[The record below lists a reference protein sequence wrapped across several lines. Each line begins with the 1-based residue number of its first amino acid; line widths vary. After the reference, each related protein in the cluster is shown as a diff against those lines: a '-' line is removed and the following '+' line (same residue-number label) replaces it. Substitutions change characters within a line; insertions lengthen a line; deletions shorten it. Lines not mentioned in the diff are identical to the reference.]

1 MTDYGLLAK
10 QTVSLAEVDAH
21 WLPVLSNAAALLW
34 DALDDINWAGFYLVD
49 PVTVTRAELG
59 AGSGVEPDASLEPD
73 AGSGVEPDAAP
84 GAAPGAEPDA
94 APGAELDA
102 GSGVESGAA
111 PSAYELRT
119 PELRLGPFQGKVA
132 CVRIPFGRGVCGT
145 AAETKT
151 SQLVEDVHQFPG
163 HIACDSASNS
173 EVVVPIVKDNQ
184 VVGVLD
190 IDSPSVARFTQ
201 EDLAGL
207 EQVVKALESC
217 VNFSDF
223 C

>member
-10 QTVSLAEVDAH
+10 QIVSLAEVDAH

-49 PVTVTRAELG
+49 PATV
-59 AGSGVEPDASLEPD
+59 S
-73 AGSGVEPDAAP
+73 
-84 GAAPGAEPDA
+84 GAEPDA
-94 APGAELDA
+94 APGAEPD
-102 GSGVESGAA
+102 VA
-111 PSAYELRT
+111 PSDHELRI

-173 EVVVPIVKDNQ
+173 EVVVPIFKDDQ

-201 EDLAGL
+201 EDLSGL

-217 VNFSDF
+217 ANFSDF

>member
-1 MTDYGLLAK
+1 MADYGLLAK
-10 QTVSLAEVDAH
+10 QIVSLAEVDAH
-21 WLPVLSNAAALLW
+21 WLPVLSNTAALLW
-34 DALDDINWAGFYLVD
+34 DALDDINWVGFYLVD
-49 PVTVTRAELG
+49 PVTVT
-59 AGSGVEPDASLEPD
+59 
-73 AGSGVEPDAAP
+73 
-84 GAAPGAEPDA
+84 GAESDA
-94 APGAELDA
+94 D
-102 GSGVESGAA
+102 
-111 PSAYELRT
+111 PSAHEPCI

-132 CVRIPFGRGVCGT
+132 CVRIPFGQGVCGT

-173 EVVVPIVKDNQ
+173 EVVVPIFKDSQ

-217 VNFSDF
+217 ANFSDF

>member
-10 QTVSLAEVDAH
+10 QIVSLAEIDAH

-34 DALDDINWAGFYLVD
+34 DALDDINWVGFYLVD
-49 PVTVTRAELG
+49 PVTVT
-59 AGSGVEPDASLEPD
+59 GVEPD
-73 AGSGVEPDAAP
+73 AGSGVEP
-84 GAAPGAEPDA
+84 GVEPDA
-94 APGAELDA
+94 APSDRE
-102 GSGVESGAA
+102 
-111 PSAYELRT
+111 PRT

-145 AAETKT
+145 AAATKT

-173 EVVVPIVKDNQ
+173 EVVVPIFKDDQ

-190 IDSPSVARFTQ
+190 IDSPNVARFTQ

-217 VNFSDF
+217 TNFSAF

>member
-10 QTVSLAEVDAH
+10 QIVSLAEVDAY

-49 PVTVTRAELG
+49 PATV
-59 AGSGVEPDASLEPD
+59 SGVEPDADLE
-73 AGSGVEPDAAP
+73 SDAAP
-84 GAAPGAEPDA
+84 RDH
-94 APGAELDA
+94 
-102 GSGVESGAA
+102 
-111 PSAYELRT
+111 ELRT

-145 AAETKT
+145 AAATKT

-217 VNFSDF
+217 ANFSDF

>member
-10 QTVSLAEVDAH
+10 QIVSLAEVDAH
-21 WLPVLSNAAALLW
+21 WLPVLSNTAALLW
-34 DALDDINWAGFYLVD
+34 DALDDINWVGFYLVD
-49 PVTVTRAELG
+49 PVTVT
-59 AGSGVEPDASLEPD
+59 GVEPD
-73 AGSGVEPDAAP
+73 AGSGVKPGVEP
-84 GAAPGAEPDA
+84 G
-94 APGAELDA
+94 A
-102 GSGVESGAA
+102 GSGDH
-111 PSAYELRT
+111 ELRT

-217 VNFSDF
+217 ANFSDF

>member
-1 MTDYGLLAK
+1 MADYGLLAK
-10 QTVSLAEVDAH
+10 QIVSLAEVDAH

-34 DALDDINWAGFYLVD
+34 DALDDINWVGFYLID
-49 PVTVTRAELG
+49 PVTVSGAEP
-59 AGSGVEPDASLEPD
+59 STEPS
-73 AGSGVEPDAAP
+73 
-84 GAAPGAEPDA
+84 AAPGAEPDA
-94 APGAELDA
+94 ALGAEPD
-102 GSGVESGAA
+102 VA
-111 PSAYELRT
+111 PSDHEPRT
-119 PELRLGPFQGKVA
+119 SELRLGPFQGKVA

-145 AAETKT
+145 AAATKT

-173 EVVVPIVKDNQ
+173 EVVVPIFKDGQ

-201 EDLAGL
+201 EDLTGL

-217 VNFSDF
+217 ANFSGF

>member
-1 MTDYGLLAK
+1 MIDYGLLAK
-10 QTVSLAEVDAH
+10 QIVSLAEIDAH

-34 DALDDINWAGFYLVD
+34 DALDDINWAGFYLID
-49 PVTVTRAELG
+49 PVTVSGAELG
-59 AGSGVEPDASLEPD
+59 AAPDAEL
-73 AGSGVEPDAAP
+73 GV
-84 GAAPGAEPDA
+84 
-94 APGAELDA
+94 
-102 GSGVESGAA
+102 A
-111 PSAYELRT
+111 PSDHEPHTPELRA

-145 AAETKT
+145 AAATKT

-173 EVVVPIVKDNQ
+173 EVVVPIFKGEQ

-201 EDLAGL
+201 EDVTGL

-217 VNFSDF
+217 ANFSDF

>member
-10 QTVSLAEVDAH
+10 QIVSLAEVDAH

-49 PVTVTRAELG
+49 PATVT
-59 AGSGVEPDASLEPD
+59 
-73 AGSGVEPDAAP
+73 
-84 GAAPGAEPDA
+84 GAA
-94 APGAELDA
+94 LDA
-102 GSGVESGAA
+102 GSEPSADADSEPSAA
-111 PSAYELRT
+111 PSDYELRT

-145 AAETKT
+145 AAATKT

-173 EVVVPIVKDNQ
+173 EVVVPIFKDDQ

-190 IDSPSVARFTQ
+190 IDSPNVARFTQ

-217 VNFSDF
+217 TNFSAF

>member
-10 QTVSLAEVDAH
+10 QIVSLAEVDAH

-34 DALDDINWAGFYLVD
+34 DALDDINWVGFYLVD
-49 PVTVTRAELG
+49 PVTVMGGEPSAV
-59 AGSGVEPDASLEPD
+59 SGVEP
-73 AGSGVEPDAAP
+73 GT
-84 GAAPGAEPDA
+84 
-94 APGAELDA
+94 
-102 GSGVESGAA
+102 A
-111 PSAYELRT
+111 PSDHEPCA

-145 AAETKT
+145 AAETKI

-201 EDLAGL
+201 EDLTGL

-217 VNFSDF
+217 ANFSDF

>member
-1 MTDYGLLAK
+1 MADYGLLAK
-10 QTVSLAEVDAH
+10 QIVSLAEVDAH

-34 DALDDINWAGFYLVD
+34 DALDDINWVGFYLVD
-49 PVTVTRAELG
+49 PVTVT
-59 AGSGVEPDASLEPD
+59 GVE
-73 AGSGVEPDAAP
+73 P

-201 EDLAGL
+201 EDLTGL

>member
-10 QTVSLAEVDAH
+10 QIISLAEVDAH

-49 PVTVTRAELG
+49 PATVT
-59 AGSGVEPDASLEPD
+59 GSGP
-73 AGSGVEPDAAP
+73 
-84 GAAPGAEPDA
+84 
-94 APGAELDA
+94 
-102 GSGVESGAA
+102 
-111 PSAYELRT
+111 RT

-190 IDSPSVARFTQ
+190 IDSPSVARFAQ
-201 EDLAGL
+201 EDLTGL

-223 C
+223 Y

>member
-1 MTDYGLLAK
+1 MADYGLLAK
-10 QTVSLAEVDAH
+10 QIVSLAEVDAH

-34 DALDDINWAGFYLVD
+34 DALDDINWVGFYLVD
-49 PVTVTRAELG
+49 PVTVT
-59 AGSGVEPDASLEPD
+59 GVE
-73 AGSGVEPDAAP
+73 P

-145 AAETKT
+145 AAETKS

-173 EVVVPIVKDNQ
+173 EVVVPIFKDNQ

-190 IDSPSVARFTQ
+190 IDSPSVARFAQ
-201 EDLAGL
+201 EDLTGL

>member
-10 QTVSLAEVDAH
+10 QIVSLAEVDAH

-49 PVTVTRAELG
+49 PATVSGE
-59 AGSGVEPDASLEPD
+59 GSS
-73 AGSGVEPDAAP
+73 
-84 GAAPGAEPDA
+84 
-94 APGAELDA
+94 
-102 GSGVESGAA
+102 
-111 PSAYELRT
+111 T

-145 AAETKT
+145 AAATRT
-151 SQLVEDVHQFPG
+151 SQLIEDVHQFPG

-173 EVVVPIVKDNQ
+173 EVVVPIFKDGQ
-184 VVGVLD
+184 IVGVLD

-201 EDLAGL
+201 EDLSGL

-217 VNFSDF
+217 ANFSAF

>member
-1 MTDYGLLAK
+1 MADYGLLAK
-10 QTVSLAEVDAH
+10 QIVSLAEVDAH

-34 DALDDINWAGFYLVD
+34 DALDDINWVGFYLVD
-49 PVTVTRAELG
+49 PVTVTEAELDAASGAASGAEPG
-59 AGSGVEPDASLEPD
+59 AGSELDAT
-73 AGSGVEPDAAP
+73 
-84 GAAPGAEPDA
+84 PGAEPDVA
-94 APGAELDA
+94 
-102 GSGVESGAA
+102 S
-111 PSAYELRT
+111 SAHEPCT

-145 AAETKT
+145 AAATKT

-173 EVVVPIVKDNQ
+173 EVVVPIFKDGQ

-201 EDLAGL
+201 EDLTGL

-217 VNFSDF
+217 ANFSDF

>member
-1 MTDYGLLAK
+1 MADYGLLVK
-10 QTVSLAEVDAH
+10 QIVSLAEIDAH
-21 WLPVLSNAAALLW
+21 WLPVLSNTAALLW
-34 DALDDINWAGFYLVD
+34 DALDDINWVGFYLVD
-49 PVTVTRAELG
+49 PATVSGAE
-59 AGSGVEPDASLEPD
+59 
-73 AGSGVEPDAAP
+73 P
-84 GAAPGAEPDA
+84 GAAPGEEPDA
-94 APGAELDA
+94 APGAESD
-102 GSGVESGAA
+102 VA
-111 PSAYELRT
+111 PSDHEPRT

-145 AAETKT
+145 AAATKT

-173 EVVVPIVKDNQ
+173 EVVVPIFKDGQ

-217 VNFSDF
+217 ANFSDF

>member
-10 QTVSLAEVDAH
+10 QIVSLAEVDAH

-49 PVTVTRAELG
+49 PATVTGAEP
-59 AGSGVEPDASLEPD
+59 STEPS
-73 AGSGVEPDAAP
+73 
-84 GAAPGAEPDA
+84 AAPGAEPDA
-94 APGAELDA
+94 ALGAEP
-102 GSGVESGAA
+102 GEA
-111 PSAYELRT
+111 PSDHELRT

-145 AAETKT
+145 AAATKT

-173 EVVVPIVKDNQ
+173 EVVVPIFKDGQ

-190 IDSPSVARFTQ
+190 IDSPNVARFTQ
-201 EDLAGL
+201 ADLAGL

-217 VNFSDF
+217 TNFSAFLLRATWTAVKRNLEF

>member
-10 QTVSLAEVDAH
+10 QIVSLAEVDAH

-34 DALDDINWAGFYLVD
+34 DALDDINWVGFYLVD
-49 PVTVTRAELG
+49 PVTVTEAELDAASGAASGAEPG
-59 AGSGVEPDASLEPD
+59 AGSELDAT
-73 AGSGVEPDAAP
+73 P
-84 GAAPGAEPDA
+84 GAASGAEPGAGSELDATPGAEPDVA
-94 APGAELDA
+94 
-102 GSGVESGAA
+102 S
-111 PSAYELRT
+111 SAHEPCT

-145 AAETKT
+145 AAATKT

-201 EDLAGL
+201 EDLTGL

-217 VNFSDF
+217 ANFSDF

>member
-10 QTVSLAEVDAH
+10 QIVSLAEIDAH

-34 DALDDINWAGFYLVD
+34 DALDDINWVGFYLVD
-49 PVTVTRAELG
+49 PVTVTGEG
-59 AGSGVEPDASLEPD
+59 PSAGSGLEPD
-73 AGSGVEPDAAP
+73 SDLESDAAP
-84 GAAPGAEPDA
+84 SSHEP
-94 APGAELDA
+94 
-102 GSGVESGAA
+102 
-111 PSAYELRT
+111 RT

-145 AAETKT
+145 AAATKT

-173 EVVVPIVKDNQ
+173 EVVVPIFKGEQ

-217 VNFSDF
+217 ANFSDF

>member
-10 QTVSLAEVDAH
+10 QIVSLAEVDAH

-34 DALDDINWAGFYLVD
+34 AALDDINWAGFYLVE
-49 PVTVTRAELG
+49 PVTV
-59 AGSGVEPDASLEPD
+59 SGV
-73 AGSGVEPDAAP
+73 
-84 GAAPGAEPDA
+84 
-94 APGAELDA
+94 ELDA
-102 GSGVESGAA
+102 GSGVEPSAA
-111 PSAYELRT
+111 PSDHEPCT

-201 EDLAGL
+201 EDLTGL

-217 VNFSDF
+217 ANFSDF

>member
-10 QTVSLAEVDAH
+10 QIVSLAEIDAH

-34 DALDDINWAGFYLVD
+34 AALDDINWAGFYLVD
-49 PVTVTRAELG
+49 PATV
-59 AGSGVEPDASLEPD
+59 S
-73 AGSGVEPDAAP
+73 
-84 GAAPGAEPDA
+84 GAEP
-94 APGAELDA
+94 
-102 GSGVESGAA
+102 SAA
-111 PSAYELRT
+111 PSAEQGADSGVKPDADPSDHELRA

-145 AAETKT
+145 AAATKT

-201 EDLAGL
+201 EDLTGL